1 MNYMGRWWS
10 SYRVVIMAILVFAA
24 FAAVQGRAEE
34 KNDLLSLA
42 DVDLKGCN
50 GVVVT
55 QCELAKNI
63 ILTLKMGEDLTCEAC
78 FVSLRAL
85 GIAPGED
92 WNYQDPNKVVTQDEI
107 KQVVL
112 EIHKAYN
119 EGTVRLD
126 GFEAAAGI
134 NQFCK
139 DIKGPSALPPPSPKT
154 EEKKQEGGQQQEVP
168 APVDTHGSDTQK
180 GEGK

>member
-1 MNYMGRWWS
+1 MMVIS
-10 SYRVVIMAILVFAA
+10 VVTA
-24 FAAVQGRAEE
+24 FAAVQGRAEGG
-34 KNDLLSLA
+34 NGPLSLA
-42 DVDLKGCN
+42 DVYVKECE
-50 GVVVT
+50 GVAVT

-63 ILTLKMGEDLTCEAC
+63 ILILKMGENLTCEAC
-78 FVSLRAL
+78 FVSLGAL
-85 GIAPGED
+85 GIAPGND
-92 WNYQDPNKVVTQDEI
+92 WSYQDPHRVVTQDEI
-107 KQVVL
+107 KEMVL

-126 GFEAAAGI
+126 GFEAAVGI

-139 DIKGPSALPPPSPKT
+139 DISGPSTTPQPPTNT

-168 APVDTHGSDTQK
+168 APSNSNESDTQQ